1 MRYWAGFHHA
11 GPVLE
16 AGRALWRTCATAGRN
31 SVLSAICQEAICTP
45 PEAVKTY
52 SDPVCIALHCVS
64 TVLGAGM
71 EATLSV
77 PLAPKSVGSSHW
89 ALARSCSLAIR
100 AAMTHMSIT
109 LRNSPKEASFVESS
123 L

>member
-52 SDPVCIALHCVS
+52 SEPVCMALHWVS
-64 TVLGAGM
+64 TDLGAGM
-71 EATLSV
+71 DATLSV

-89 ALARSCSLAIR
+89 DLARSCSLAMS

-109 LRNSPKEASFVESS
+109 LRSSPKATSFADSS